1 MAGVNMDST
10 IFQKKLDFIVE
21 ADKIKNIAR
30 RSRLFDRSRF
40 ENDAEHSWTIALMA
54 ILFRECANFPVNIER
69 VVLML
74 LIHDIVEVDAGD
86 TFLYASDRAQAHD
99 REEKAARRIFGIL
112 GDDQADEFYAA
123 WVEFEERKT
132 NEAKFAGVF
141 DRFEPILQN
150 YLNEGSTWKHNGVTK
165 GKVLAMNSH
174 IAEGSAEIWAFL
186 ERLVDE
192 CVEKGYLPE

>member
-1 MAGVNMDST
+1 MNNKK
-10 IFQKKLDFIVE
+10 FQQQLDFIVE

-30 RSRLFDRSRF
+30 KSRLFDRSRF

-54 ILFRECANFPVNIER
+54 ILFREYANFPVNIER

-86 TFLYASDRAQAHD
+86 TFLYASDRAEAHD

-112 GDDQADEFYAA
+112 GEGQGSELYDA

-141 DRFEPILQN
+141 DRFEPIFQN
-150 YLNEGSTWKHNGVTK
+150 YLNEGSTWKNNGVTK
-165 GKVLAMNSH
+165 SKVLAMNTH
-174 IAEGSAEIWAFL
+174 IAEGSTEIWAFL
-186 ERLVDE
+186 ERLIDE